1 MCYWRLAVRCSGVLG
16 AVDDEIDFNSQSKTM
31 IDLLNTIPA
40 VVRILFVFVLIVF
53 LIKRHWSLGNA
64 FVCGSVTLGVIFG
77 MNPLAILKAIAL
89 ALAAPKTL
97 SLAVVVSLILVLS
110 HSLEKSGQMGRLLE
124 NYKGLVRRP
133 RLNLVIF
140 PALIGL
146 LPMPGGA
153 IFSAPMVKN
162 LGAAHELSGA
172 VMSYINY
179 WFRHIWEYWWPLYP
193 GILLTTALAGID
205 LWRLVAYSMPLT
217 LVAVAAG
224 YWPLRGNTINGRDA
238 AAPKPLGPFLKE
250 LAPILFVIVCGVA
263 LGSLFSAL
271 MPPAGRP
278 VAKELGLI
286 LALMA
291 AIVWVWRL
299 NRMPPKTCATIV
311 IQPAML
317 KMVYMV
323 AGILIFKGTLEDSGA
338 VSRLSQEML
347 AWEIPLVPIAMLL
360 PFIVG
365 LVGGI
370 TIAFVGATFPI
381 LVSLVHS
388 LGQSE
393 LMLPYMMLGLVC
405 GFAGVLVSPLH
416 LCLLLSN
423 EYFQTSLTAVY
434 RCLRLPVLALVAGGT
449 LYCGVLSWW
458 MG

>member
-1 MCYWRLAVRCSGVLG
+1 ML
-16 AVDDEIDFNSQSKTM
+16 D
-31 IDLLNTIPA
+31 TIPA
-40 VVRILFVFVLIVF
+40 VIRILFVFSLILF
-53 LIKRHWSLGNA
+53 LIKRRWSLGNA
-64 FVCGSVTLGVIFG
+64 FLAGSVALGLIFG
-77 MNPLAILKAIAL
+77 MSPPAIIKAVTRAL
-89 ALAAPKTL
+89 LDPKTM

-162 LGAAHELSGA
+162 LGATHQLPGA

-205 LWRLVAYSMPLT
+205 LWRLVVFSMPLT
-217 LVAVAAG
+217 AVAVAAG
-224 YWPLRGNTINGRDA
+224 YWPLRGSVIDGRA
-238 AAPKPLGPFLKE
+238 EVASKPLGPFLRE
-250 LAPILFVIVCGVA
+250 LAPIVFVILCGVG
-263 LGSLFSAL
+263 LGILLSAL

-278 VAKELGLI
+278 VAKEAGLI
-286 LALMA
+286 FALLA
-291 AIVWVWRL
+291 AIVWVWRQ
-299 NRMPPKTCATIV
+299 NRMPAKTCRTIV
-311 IQPAML
+311 TQPAMV
-317 KMVYMV
+317 KMIYMV
-323 AGILIFKGTLEDSGA
+323 AGILIFKGILEDSGA
-338 VSRLSQEML
+338 VERLSLEML
-347 AWEIPLVPIAMLL
+347 AWKIPLVPIAMLM

-381 LVSLVHS
+381 LVSLVNS
-388 LGQSE
+388 LGQSD
-393 LMLPYMMLGLVC
+393 LMLPYMMLALVS

-423 EYFQTSLTAVY
+423 EYFDTHLTAVY
-434 RCLRLPVLALVAGGT
+434 RCLRLPVLGLVMGGII
-449 LYCGVLSWW
+449 YFGVLC
-458 MG
+458 MGMG